1 MCQLQEM
8 DVDSH
13 PSQDPPS
20 GLPPA
25 FTRSSHPHRGCAAPR
40 PVQNRQPE
48 SMAPLQPAHQ
58 TVAPVGPSSVVSACL
73 SSVANAFGIW
83 REYPHRPTFDPDAT
97 LEATD
102 FQASHVTKVVADLES
117 TVPAPI
123 SNESERPSYWPY
135 LNATIHGIMKWL
147 NNGNSLKS
155 EGEVNKLVHDVILS
169 PNFRAEDL
177 VGFDAN
183 RENQRLDDAIS
194 ANSLRSQFKET
205 SVSFQVPSGDRAV
218 PPRPFDVPGF
228 LHHDIT
234 SVIREA
240 FTSPLAH
247 LYRFTPFR
255 LFHPSPLTNQ
265 PERVHGEIYTSDA
278 FFEETANVRQHSPV
292 PDDSNCT
299 REKVVAALMVASDET
314 HLTDF
319 GNTKAWPIYLM
330 LGNLSKYIR
339 SQPNSGAMHHLAYI
353 PAVRMDYFILNKNDN
368 KLNNLLASRF
378 IQGFCRF
385 LPLQMGN
392 TA

>member
-1 MCQLQEM
+1 M
-8 DVDSH
+8 DVDDSH
-13 PSQDPPS
+13 PSQDPPIS
-20 GLPPA
+20 PPV
-25 FTRSSHPHRGCAAPR
+25 FTRSSHPQQGRAAPR

-48 SMAPLQPAHQ
+48 SMAPLQSPHQ
-58 TVAPVGPSSVVSACL
+58 TAALAGPSSVVSACL

-83 REYPHRPTFDPDAT
+83 REYSCRPTFDPDAV
-97 LEATD
+97 LEAPD
-102 FQASHVTKVVADLES
+102 FQASHITEVVADLEP

-123 SNESERPSYWPY
+123 SNSERPSYWPY
-135 LNATIHGIMKWL
+135 LNSTVHGIMKWL

-155 EGEVNKLVHDVILS
+155 EGQVNKLVHDVILS

-183 RENQRLDDAIS
+183 RENHRLDNAIS

-218 PPRPFDVPGF
+218 PPRPFNVPGF
-228 LHHDIT
+228 LHRDIT
-234 SVIREA
+234 SVIRDA

-255 LFHPSPLTNQ
+255 LFHPSPLTDQ
-265 PERVHGEIYTSDA
+265 PERVYGEIYTSDA
-278 FFEETANVRQHSPV
+278 FFEETETVRQHSPV
-292 PDDSNCT
+292 PDDDSNCT

-319 GNTKAWPIYLM
+319 GNAKAWPIYLM

-353 PAVRMDYFILNKNDN
+353 PSVRMDFFFNKRCQIEQFISF
-368 KLNNLLASRF
+368 LLHSR
-378 IQGFCRF
+378 ISS
-385 LPLQMGN
+385 LYS
-392 TA
+392 TANGQRSTGRL

>member
-1 MCQLQEM
+1 
-8 DVDSH
+8 
-13 PSQDPPS
+13 
-20 GLPPA
+20 
-25 FTRSSHPHRGCAAPR
+25 
-40 PVQNRQPE
+40 
-48 SMAPLQPAHQ
+48 MAPLQPAHQ

-228 LHHDIT
+228 LHRDIT

-292 PDDSNCT
+292 PEDSNCT